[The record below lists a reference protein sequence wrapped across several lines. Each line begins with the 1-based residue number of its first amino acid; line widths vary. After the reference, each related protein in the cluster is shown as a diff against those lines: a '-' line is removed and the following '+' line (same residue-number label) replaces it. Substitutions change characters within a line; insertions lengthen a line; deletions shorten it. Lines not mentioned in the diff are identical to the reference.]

1 MINSAV
7 NETGRQAIVWVE
19 HYQIHH
25 LMQ

>member
-19 HYQIHH
+19 HYLTQI
-25 LMQ
+25 LQQ